1 MDELSMHDERHGK
14 VTVLSLSGRVDSRTA
29 PTLDEKL
36 TQLISADKRLV
47 LDLHAVTF
55 LSSAGVRAII
65 QALKTAKKARGEVKL
80 AEVPDHTAA
89 ILNTV
94 GILEIV
100 QAYPTVA
107 DAVASFQS

>member
-1 MDELSMHDERHGK
+1 MDDLSMHDERHGK

-29 PTLDEKL
+29 PSLDEKL
-36 TQLISADKRLV
+36 TQLIGSDKRV
-47 LDLHAVTF
+47 VIDLHAVTF
-55 LSSAGVRAII
+55 LSSAGVRVII
-65 QALKTAKKARGEVKL
+65 QSLKTAKKAHGEVKL

-89 ILNTV
+89 VLSTV

-107 DAVASFQS
+107 EAVASF

>member
-1 MDELSMHDERHGK
+1 MDDFSMQHERQGKATVLTLTGKVDSQTAPALDAELSK
-14 VTVLSLSGRVDSRTA
+14 
-29 PTLDEKL
+29 
-36 TQLISADKRLV
+36 LISSDKRVVISLKE
-47 LDLHAVTF
+47 VTF

-94 GILEIV
+94 GILELV
-100 QAYPTVA
+100 QVYPTVA
-107 DAVASFQS
+107 EAVASF